1 MNCTEQQIEKA
12 INKIFVRYDEDQDG
26 FLNREEVIRMIK
38 GAYEILKKRAPHLD
52 EVEDFMTRYDRNR
65 DDKIDKHELTIC
77 FS

>member
-1 MNCTEQQIEKA
+1 
-12 INKIFVRYDEDQDG
+12 
-26 FLNREEVIRMIK
+26 MIK